1 MQKKSSNSSGVSNI
15 PTTLIQQ
22 LSQVFQCRDDYS
34 ESEFLDDDD
43 DGTSFDRRYVYFLP
57 NFFVSR
63 KMPSSANILSPS
75 LLRFGTSEECVRDKA
90 PLFECI

>member
-22 LSQVFQCRDDYS
+22 ISQVFQCRDDYS

-43 DGTSFDRRYVYFLP
+43 GTSFDRRYVYFFP
-57 NFFVSR
+57 NSSESR
-63 KMPSSANILSPS
+63 KMTLSANILSPS
-75 LLRFGTSEECVRDKA
+75 FLRFGTSEECVRDKA